1 MLRLIQV
8 AGVVSILAASF
19 SDLARAQ
26 VTPEPW
32 RQPQDTIGAAF
43 DTDRYAWRIF
53 VALNWPANVTAKEPD
68 TAKAFGS
75 PGSVVW
81 ETWRNVRDSAPD
93 TVFPSNGADPGPWLG
108 AQPVAAAELT
118 ERQFEPIPRKQ
129 LAFLA
134 AQQSLRRPGQGP
146 MVVFDEMVG
155 GGNEIRMNQ
164 AAYEFIRQNK
174 LYNLQGQIA
183 QFATGKANLKFPLD
197 AKEIKAEWRKIRESD
212 KPRYHWA
219 EVTRNTGAKEIWGLT
234 ALHIITKDL
243 PNWLWA
249 TFEHVDNKQPGP
261 LDGGFT
267 NTGWLTKSV
276 DRFACPAPPHDCE
289 QAPLGIGL
297 QGTKWENYRLRGTQI
312 DFIDT
317 MGVPTLLANSQTESP
332 FQKQSSCINCHSRAA
347 INRDATDDP
356 GFFPPVLGSPNPDIF
371 RDPIT
376 RQRTFM
382 QLDFVWSLR
391 RASPAT
397 P

>member
-1 MLRLIQV
+1 MRRYLQI
-8 AGVVSILAASF
+8 AGVVSILAVSF
-19 SDLARAQ
+19 PDLACAQ
-26 VTPEPW
+26 GTPEPW
-32 RQPQDTIGAAF
+32 RQPQDTTAAVF
-43 DTDRYAWRIF
+43 DTDRYAWRLF
-53 VALNWPANVTAKEPD
+53 VALSWPANAAAKEADP
-68 TAKAFGS
+68 AKAFGS

-81 ETWRNVRDSAPD
+81 ETWRSIYEAAPD
-93 TVFPSNGADPGPWLG
+93 TVFPPNGADPGPWLG
-108 AQPVAAAELT
+108 GPVVVAART
-118 ERQFEPIPRKQ
+118 ERQFEPIPRKE

-134 AQQSLRRPGQGP
+134 AQQIQRRPGQGP
-146 MVVFDEMVG
+146 VVVFDAAVG

-174 LYNLQGQIA
+174 LYNVQGQIA
-183 QFATGKANLKFPLD
+183 QFASGKANLKFPLD
-197 AKEIKAEWRKIRESD
+197 AKEIKAQWRKIRESD

-261 LDGGFT
+261 LDGGFF
-267 NTGWLTKSV
+267 NVGWLTRSV

-289 QAPLGIGL
+289 QAPQGIGL

-312 DFIDT
+312 DFIDS
-317 MGVPTLLANSQTESP
+317 MGVPTLLGNSQIEAS
-332 FQKQSSCINCHSRAA
+332 FQKNSSCINCHARAA
-347 INRDATDDP
+347 INRDATTDP
-356 GFFPPVLGSPNPDIF
+356 GFFPPVLGSPNPDLF

-391 RASPAT
+391 RASAAT